1 MSSIDLKEHI
11 ICLRPEAD
19 FIEFDAVA
27 PARFSVEYLKPD
39 DFLTRILDRNRSI
52 NVEDSSNL
60 FELSGKF
67 IPLTP
72 SEAFFKTKNTFKL
85 LFSPVGPGAKSC
97 FSDLG

>member
-39 DFLTRILDRNRSI
+39 DFSLSTFALRVGVFHVLD
-52 NVEDSSNL
+52 
-60 FELSGKF
+60 
-67 IPLTP
+67 
-72 SEAFFKTKNTFKL
+72 L
-85 LFSPVGPGAKSC
+85 LAGC
-97 FSDLG
+97 R